1 MRRGE
6 GEVILSQ
13 VLSEV
18 YAAAKSMVKARDIL
32 FWTIIFP
39 IIVTGL
45 MIGIFGRGS
54 SSITFDIAIE
64 SHDSGWFNETVYS
77 VLNATGVFNVRF
89 VEHGLEELVSNGSV
103 EVGLYIPQGVSENL
117 SSGIRA
123 RVVVYYLTGVQ
134 DSEVAKANLE
144 GILSGVSKNIS
155 AVGMKMASQFI
166 PAGFME
172 RIKFLAD
179 PVIIKDRVLQPGALA
194 TTGGIRAYYAVSIV
208 GIQALYIGIFS
219 SISMIV
225 ERRKEGVFPVIL
237 SSPVRGWVMFLS
249 DTLATIVL
257 VAISAL
263 VVLLAGLA
271 MGADYSKLD
280 PPKIAISFALI
291 GLGAVSM
298 IGIGLIL
305 SILAKTSEGAAALG
319 NMVAFP
325 IMFIGGFT
333 VPKFILPEQLQI
345 VAEWF
350 PLSRIIDSIRNMVVF
365 NYTITEAVNHAMPA
379 IIIGLTIYTIGAL
392 IYKNVLT
399 KIAETPY

>member
-1 MRRGE
+1 M
-6 GEVILSQ
+6 ILSQ
-13 VLSEV
+13 ILSEV
-18 YAAAKSMVKARDIL
+18 YAAAKSMVKARDLL

-54 SSITFDIAIE
+54 SDITFDIAIE
-64 SHDSGWFNETVYS
+64 SHDPGWFNETVHNI
-77 VLNATGVFNVRF
+77 LNATGVFNVRF
-89 VEHGLEELVSNGSV
+89 VDHGLDELVSNGSV
-103 EVGLYIPQGVSENL
+103 DVGLYIPQGVSRNL
-117 SSGIRA
+117 SSGIQA
-123 RVVVYYLTGVQ
+123 RVEVYYLTGVQ

-144 GILSGVSKNIS
+144 GILSGISRNIS
-155 AVGMKMASQFI
+155 AIGMSMASQFI
-166 PAGFME
+166 PANFLE

-179 PVIIKDRVLQPGALA
+179 PIIVSNKVLQPEALA
-194 TTGGIRAYYAVSIV
+194 TTGGIRAYYVVGIV

-237 SSPVRGWVMFLS
+237 SSPVRGWVMFVS

-257 VAISAL
+257 VAISAI

-280 PPKIAISFALI
+280 PSKTAVSFILI
-291 GLGAVSM
+291 GFGAVSM

-305 SILAKTSEGAAALG
+305 SILAKTSEGATALG

-325 IMFIGGFT
+325 IMFIGGFA

-345 VAEWF
+345 IAEWF
-350 PLSRIIDSIRNMVVF
+350 PLSRIIDSIRNMIVF

-379 IIIGLTIYTIGAL
+379 IIIGLTVYMIGAL

-399 KIAETPY
+399 KFAETPY

>member
-1 MRRGE
+1 M
-6 GEVILSQ
+6 ILSQ
-13 VLSEV
+13 ILSEV
-18 YAAAKSMVKARDIL
+18 YAAAKSMVKARDLL

-54 SSITFDIAIE
+54 SDITFDIAIE
-64 SHDSGWFNETVYS
+64 SHDPGWFNETVHNI
-77 VLNATGVFNVRF
+77 LNATGVFNVRF
-89 VEHGLEELVSNGSV
+89 VDHGLDELVSNGSV
-103 EVGLYIPQGVSENL
+103 DVGLYIPQGVSRNL
-117 SSGIRA
+117 SSGIQA
-123 RVVVYYLTGVQ
+123 RVEVYYLTGVQ

-144 GILSGVSKNIS
+144 GILSGISRNIS
-155 AVGMKMASQFI
+155 AIGMSMASQFI
-166 PAGFME
+166 PANFLE

-179 PVIIKDRVLQPGALA
+179 PIIVSNKVLQPEALA
-194 TTGGIRAYYAVSIV
+194 TTGGIRAYYVVGIV

-237 SSPVRGWVMFLS
+237 SSPVRGWIMFVS

-257 VAISAL
+257 VAISAI

-280 PPKIAISFALI
+280 PSKTAVSFILI
-291 GLGAVSM
+291 GFGAVSM

-305 SILAKTSEGAAALG
+305 SILAKTSEGATALG

-325 IMFIGGFT
+325 IMFIGGFA

-345 VAEWF
+345 IAEWF
-350 PLSRIIDSIRNMVVF
+350 PLSRIIDSIRNMIVF

-379 IIIGLTIYTIGAL
+379 IIIGLTVYMIGAL

-399 KIAETPY
+399 KFAETPY

>member
-1 MRRGE
+1 M
-6 GEVILSQ
+6 ILSQ
-13 VLSEV
+13 ILSEV
-18 YAAAKSMVKARDIL
+18 YAAAKSMVKARDLL

-54 SSITFDIAIE
+54 SDITFDIAIE
-64 SHDSGWFNETVYS
+64 SHDPGWFNETVHNI
-77 VLNATGVFNVRF
+77 LNATGVFNVRF
-89 VEHGLEELVSNGSV
+89 VDHGLDELVSNGSV
-103 EVGLYIPQGVSENL
+103 DVGLYIPQGVSRNL
-117 SSGIRA
+117 SSGIQA
-123 RVVVYYLTGVQ
+123 RVEVYYLTGVQ

-144 GILSGVSKNIS
+144 GILSGISRNIS
-155 AVGMKMASQFI
+155 AIGMSMASQFI
-166 PAGFME
+166 PANFLE

-179 PVIIKDRVLQPGALA
+179 PIIVSNKVLQPEALA
-194 TTGGIRAYYAVSIV
+194 TTGGIRAYYVVGIV

-225 ERRKEGVFPVIL
+225 ERRKEGVFPIIL
-237 SSPVRGWVMFLS
+237 SSPVRGWVMFVS

-257 VAISAL
+257 VAISAI

-280 PPKIAISFALI
+280 PSKTAVSFILI
-291 GLGAVSM
+291 GFGAVSM

-305 SILAKTSEGAAALG
+305 SILAKTSEGATALG

-325 IMFIGGFT
+325 IMFIGGFA

-345 VAEWF
+345 IAEWF
-350 PLSRIIDSIRNMVVF
+350 PLSRIIDSIRNMIVF

-379 IIIGLTIYTIGAL
+379 IIIGLTVYMIGAL

-399 KIAETPY
+399 KFAETPY